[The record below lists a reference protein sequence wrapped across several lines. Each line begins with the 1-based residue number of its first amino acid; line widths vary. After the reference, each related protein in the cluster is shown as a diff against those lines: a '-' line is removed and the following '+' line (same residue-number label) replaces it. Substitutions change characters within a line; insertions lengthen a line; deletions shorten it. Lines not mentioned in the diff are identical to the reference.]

1 MREKKKMREGV
12 VVSNAMDKTVKVEV
26 AYKYPHPLYGKVVK
40 SRHTFK
46 AHDEKNEC
54 LVGDKV
60 LMVESSPLSKTKRWR
75 VLEILERPEA
85 AEV

>member
-1 MREKKKMREGV
+1 MRENKKTREGV
-12 VVSNAMDKTVKVEV
+12 VISNAMDKTVKVVVE
-26 AYKYPHPLYGKVVK
+26 YKSPHPLYGKVVK
-40 SRHTFK
+40 SRHMLK
-46 AHDEKNEC
+46 AHDAKNEC

-60 LMVESSPLSKTKRWR
+60 LVVEAAPLSKTKRWR